1 MRRNNPFAVAG
12 REASQRCKAASPPWS
27 GYEGCRSPGDR
38 WEARLKWGSI
48 VVFNPLSATTLAS
61 TCFGFE
67 ADFTADLR
75 CIPMA
80 VRRKIDLAG
89 VKLKLQHWSE
99 LDESERSELLDWE
112 DAPEA
117 IEALRAHLMQRTA
130 SLSPGQA
137 KELPRSVDEPWQQ
150 SSQLPAVLAAS
161 CAQLGLTVQAVDWAK
176 LDELQRFALVKLSH
190 PGHEHRNLSRALVE
204 FGLVD
209 ARN

>member
-1 MRRNNPFAVAG
+1 M
-12 REASQRCKAASPPWS
+12 
-27 GYEGCRSPGDR
+27 
-38 WEARLKWGSI
+38 GSHAEMGGI
-48 VVFNPLSATTLAS
+48 VVINPLSATTLAS